1 MPYHG
6 VLAPNAR
13 LRKRVVPLTN
23 RVSRES
29 AQCTARKRE
38 PLVAPVSPCDVPS
51 PSPVTEM
58 PATAG
63 ASRED
68 ARPPEVRERPGELSR
83 AVRSPTIERVPNHM
97 RLLKKWKSRT
107 IHKHFGGLDL
117 IFSCPRYSI
126 SVSPCFSGRAE
137 FRCFTLGEESHQ
149 SFKILGRSRQQ
160 KLFGDVPYPSQP
172 HPT

>member
-1 MPYHG
+1 M
-6 VLAPNAR
+6 LRRAPAKKSAKGAQR
-13 LRKRVVPLTN
+13 RCIKGLLDPWLQVIEISGPILKDLT
-23 RVSRES
+23 VS
-29 AQCTARKRE
+29 
-38 PLVAPVSPCDVPS
+38 
-51 PSPVTEM
+51 
-58 PATAG
+58 
-63 ASRED
+63 
-68 ARPPEVRERPGELSR
+68 
-83 AVRSPTIERVPNHM
+83 NHV

-117 IFSCPRYSI
+117 IFSCPRYSF

-137 FRCFTLGEESHQ
+137 LRCFTLGEESHQ